1 MGHKLYIYKDI
12 SWVINFSN
20 TGVSLSNTG
29 KLLLFLKALNLG
41 HIVAVK
47 KVPNVLQKIALVH
60 ELGLGTE
67 ASRDECACS
76 HTCVFISRRIVDPPK
91 TGQLSRYVVKL

>member
-1 MGHKLYIYKDI
+1 MGHKLYIYRDI
-12 SWVINFSN
+12 PWVISFGNN

-29 KLLLFLKALNLG
+29 KLLLFLEALDLG

-60 ELGLGTE
+60 ELGLGTDGLQ
-67 ASRDECACS
+67 R
-76 HTCVFISRRIVDPPK
+76 
-91 TGQLSRYVVKL
+91 